1 MIYNFD
7 RLLEKYSSTLT
18 TAITTYG
25 YYDDDG
31 KYHKG
36 ERTVVEYQGA
46 VMPMTTKAVYASGG
60 KYTTSDSTLYIKQ
73 KLTEGTKIDYE
84 GHSYIVQDETSY
96 ERYGGFFKYVLKAVD
111 SLA

>member
-1 MIYNFD
+1 MMFNFD
-7 RLLEKYSSTLT
+7 RLLAKCSSTLT
-18 TAITTYG
+18 TKITSTG

-36 ERTVVEYQGA
+36 ETKDVVYQGA

-73 KLTEGTKIDYE
+73 RLTEGTKVSCE
-84 GHSYIVQDETSY
+84 GHTYLVQDETSY

>member
-1 MIYNFD
+1 MMYNFD
-7 RLLEKYSSTLT
+7 RLLAKYGSTFT
-18 TAITTYG
+18 TTITTPG

-36 ERTVVEYQGA
+36 ETTVVEYQGA